1 MKKVFIYFFLI
12 LLLNFNISLQAL
24 DLPKNYLKGKF
35 YESVKDNFLVATEKM
50 NDPRFEKTVIA
61 MFENDENGSW
71 GLVINKPLGLIPL
84 GKLIDLSENSNS
96 NKKDLYNVEIPIF
109 WGGPVD
115 TNKIL
120 ILHSKEYESETTKNY
135 ENISIS
141 SDYKTLLEIA
151 DNKGPKNK
159 LVILGISSWG
169 DGQLEGEMERDGWI
183 LSEINADLIFE
194 EDNLKKWINAL
205 NNSFVRL

>member
-115 TNKIL
+115 INKIL
-120 ILHSKEYESETTKNY
+120 IFSFLFAV
-135 ENISIS
+135 
-141 SDYKTLLEIA
+141 LEPA
-151 DNKGPKNK
+151 
-159 LVILGISSWG
+159 
-169 DGQLEGEMERDGWI
+169 
-183 LSEINADLIFE
+183 
-194 EDNLKKWINAL
+194 
-205 NNSFVRL
+205 